1 VLYRE
6 LEKAPAGQVRMFKTQ
21 PHFRA
26 QAGSTGA
33 AFPAGNVQWFV
44 KQCLRRINRLVDE
57 RRLHY
62 SRNR

>member
-1 VLYRE
+1 
-6 LEKAPAGQVRMFKTQ
+6 MFKTQ

-26 QAGSTGA
+26 QAGSTGLA
-33 AFPAGNVQWFV
+33 YPSGHLQWFI

-62 SRNR
+62 SR